1 MKTVTV
7 KLAERGARLRLQN
20 EVCRIIIDKAS
31 PTFIF
36 VTKPGIFEHE
46 GVDSV
51 YVPNE
56 KIIVPL
62 TDITR
67 IEVETTRF
75 TPDIKT
81 FMEVAWDNDSP
92 VDGTQSPEGDKDER

>member
-7 KLAERGARLRLQN
+7 KLAARGARLHLQN
-20 EVCRIIIDKAS
+20 EECRIIINKSS
-31 PTFIF
+31 PTFVF
-36 VTKPGIFEHE
+36 TTKPGIFQHE

-51 YVPNE
+51 YIPNE

-62 TDITR
+62 TDISR
-67 IEVETTRF
+67 IEVPTTRF

-81 FMEVAWDNDSP
+81 FMEIAW
-92 VDGTQSPEGDKDER
+92 